1 MAWKKTERSSADE
14 MNQYKKRSQFG
25 AICRRFAKSKTAMAG
40 LVILIILILIAV
52 FCPVFLSY
60 SDNVIKQNMRERLQF
75 PSLAHPFGT
84 DQYGRDVLAR
94 VIWGTRISLS
104 ASLVIITIATI
115 FGAMFGAAAAYY
127 GGKVDNIIMRV
138 MDIFYALPFNLMA
151 ICIVASLGNGMAN
164 LGMACVIGV
173 IPGFTRVFRSA
184 IMPIRNQEY
193 IEAARVCNTS
203 DWRILTRHILPNALG
218 PIIVQATLNLA
229 ITILAIAGL
238 SYIGLGMEAPTPEWG
253 TMLSD
258 GREYM
263 RSCPYLVIF
272 PGLAIMLS
280 AMSLNLIGDGLR
292 DALDPKMKN

>member
-1 MAWKKTERSSADE
+1 MGNAKKTANDSDR
-14 MNQYKKRSQFG
+14 NQYKKRSQLG

-40 LVILIILILIAV
+40 LIILLILVAVAV
-52 FCPVFLSY
+52 FCPLFLSY
-60 SDNVIKQNMRERLQF
+60 SDDVIKQNMRERLQA
-75 PSLAHPFGT
+75 PSLAHLFGT
-84 DQYGRDVLAR
+84 DQYGRDVLYR

-104 ASLVIITIATI
+104 ASLIIIAIATV
-115 FGAMFGAAAAYY
+115 FGALFGAIAAYY
-127 GGKVDNIIMRV
+127 GGMVDNIIMRI

-151 ICIVASLGNGMAN
+151 ICIVASLGNGMMN
-164 LGMACVIGV
+164 LGAACVIGV
-173 IPGFTRVFRSA
+173 IPGFTRIFRSA

-193 IEAARVCNTS
+193 IEAAKACNTS
-203 DWRILTRHILPNALG
+203 DWRILTKHILPNALG

-238 SYIGLGMEAPTPEWG
+238 SYIGLGVEAPIPEWG

-263 RSCPYLVIF
+263 RNCPYLVIF
-272 PGLAIMLS
+272 PGLAIMLA

-292 DALDPKMKN
+292 DALDPKLKN

>member
-1 MAWKKTERSSADE
+1 MGKGKKAAEVSDK
-14 MNQYKKRSQFG
+14 NQYKKRSQLG

-40 LVILIILILIAV
+40 LIILLILVAV
-52 FCPVFLSY
+52 AIFCPLFLSY
-60 SDNVIKQNMRERLQF
+60 SDDVIKQNMRERLQA
-75 PSLAHPFGT
+75 PSLAHLFGT
-84 DQYGRDVLAR
+84 DQYGRDVLYR

-104 ASLVIITIATI
+104 ASLVIITIATV
-115 FGAMFGAAAAYY
+115 FGAFFGAIAAYY
-127 GGKVDNIIMRV
+127 GGMVDNIIMRI

-151 ICIVASLGNGMAN
+151 ICIVASLGNGMLN
-164 LGMACVIGV
+164 LGAACVIGV
-173 IPGFTRVFRSA
+173 IPGFTRIFRSA

-193 IEAARVCNTS
+193 IEAAKACNTS
-203 DWRILTRHILPNALG
+203 DWRILTKHILPNALG

-238 SYIGLGMEAPTPEWG
+238 SYIGLGVEAPIPEWG

-263 RSCPYLVIF
+263 RNCPYLVIF
-272 PGLAIMLS
+272 PGLAIMLA

-292 DALDPKMKN
+292 DALDPKLKN

>member
-1 MAWKKTERSSADE
+1 MGNTKKAANDSDR
-14 MNQYKKRSQFG
+14 NQYKKRSQLG

-40 LVILIILILIAV
+40 LIILLILVAVAV
-52 FCPVFLSY
+52 FCPLFLSY
-60 SDNVIKQNMRERLQF
+60 SDDVIKQNMRERLQA
-75 PSLAHPFGT
+75 PSLAHLFGT
-84 DQYGRDVLAR
+84 DQYGRDVLYR

-104 ASLVIITIATI
+104 ASLIIIAIATV
-115 FGAMFGAAAAYY
+115 FGALFGAIAAYY
-127 GGKVDNIIMRV
+127 GGMVDNIIMRI

-151 ICIVASLGNGMAN
+151 ICIVASLGNGMMN
-164 LGMACVIGV
+164 LGAACVIGV
-173 IPGFTRVFRSA
+173 IPGFTRIFRSA

-193 IEAARVCNTS
+193 IEAAKACNTS
-203 DWRILTRHILPNALG
+203 DWRILTKHILPNALG

-238 SYIGLGMEAPTPEWG
+238 SYIGLGVEAPIPEWG

-263 RSCPYLVIF
+263 RNCPYLVIF
-272 PGLAIMLS
+272 PGLAIMLA

-292 DALDPKMKN
+292 DALDPKLKN

>member
-1 MAWKKTERSSADE
+1 MGNAKKAANDSDR
-14 MNQYKKRSQFG
+14 NQYKKRSQLG

-40 LVILIILILIAV
+40 LIILLILVAVAV
-52 FCPVFLSY
+52 FCPLFLSY
-60 SDNVIKQNMRERLQF
+60 SDDVIKQNMRERLQA
-75 PSLAHPFGT
+75 PSLAHLFGT
-84 DQYGRDVLAR
+84 DQYGRDVLYR

-104 ASLVIITIATI
+104 ASLIIIAIATV
-115 FGAMFGAAAAYY
+115 FGALFGAIAAYY
-127 GGKVDNIIMRV
+127 GGMVDNIIMRI

-151 ICIVASLGNGMAN
+151 ICIVASLGNGMLN
-164 LGMACVIGV
+164 LGAACVIGV
-173 IPGFTRVFRSA
+173 IPGFTRIFRSA

-193 IEAARVCNTS
+193 IEAAKACNTS
-203 DWRILTRHILPNALG
+203 DWRILTKHILPNALG

-238 SYIGLGMEAPTPEWG
+238 SYIGLGVEAPIPEWG

-263 RSCPYLVIF
+263 RNCPYLVIF
-272 PGLAIMLS
+272 PGLAIMLA

-292 DALDPKMKN
+292 DALDPKLKN

>member
-1 MAWKKTERSSADE
+1 MGKEKKTAESTDR
-14 MNQYKKRSQFG
+14 NQYKKRSQLG

-40 LVILIILILIAV
+40 LIVLLILVAV
-52 FCPVFLSY
+52 AVLCPLFLSY
-60 SDNVIKQNMRERLQF
+60 SDDVIKQNMRERLQA
-75 PSLAHPFGT
+75 PSLAHLFGT
-84 DQYGRDVLAR
+84 DQYGRDVLYR

-104 ASLVIITIATI
+104 ASLVIIAIATV
-115 FGAMFGAAAAYY
+115 FGALFGAIAAYY
-127 GGKVDNIIMRV
+127 GGMVDNVIMRI

-151 ICIVASLGNGMAN
+151 ICIVASLGNGMLN
-164 LGMACVIGV
+164 LGAACVIGV
-173 IPGFTRVFRSA
+173 IPGFTRIFRSA

-193 IEAARVCNTS
+193 IEAAKACNTS
-203 DWRILTRHILPNALG
+203 DLRILTKHILPNALG

-238 SYIGLGMEAPTPEWG
+238 SYIGLGVEAPIPEWG

-263 RSCPYLVIF
+263 RNCPYLVIF
-272 PGLAIMLS
+272 PGIAIMLA

-292 DALDPKMKN
+292 DALDPKLKN

>member
-1 MAWKKTERSSADE
+1 MMKTNTTPETGS
-14 MNQYKKRSQFG
+14 YKKRSQLG
-25 AICRRFAKSKTAMAG
+25 SICRRYAKSKTAMVG
-40 LVILIILILIAV
+40 LIILIILALMALL
-52 FCPVFLSY
+52 CPLFISY
-60 SDNVIKQNMRERLQF
+60 SGDVIKQNMRARLQG
-75 PSLAHPFGT
+75 PSLEHLFGT

-104 ASLVIITIATI
+104 ASLIIISIATV
-115 FGAMFGAAAAYY
+115 FGALFGALAAYY

-151 ICIVASLGNGMAN
+151 ICIVASLGNGMFN

-173 IPGFTRVFRSA
+173 IPGFTRVFRAA
-184 IMPIRNQEY
+184 ILPIRNQEY
-193 IEAARVCNTS
+193 IEAAKACNTS
-203 DWRILTRHILPNALG
+203 DWRILTKHILPNAMG

-238 SYIGLGMEAPTPEWG
+238 SYIGLGVESPTPEWG

-263 RSCPYLVIF
+263 RNYPYLVIF
-272 PGLAIMLS
+272 PGLAIMVA

-292 DALDPKMKN
+292 DALDPKLKN